1 MKSKVKSILLVLMLA
16 LLPFTNVHVVAAL
29 VDVPLET
36 EIIDPT
42 ESQGDPHR
50 GPIPAP
56 EVSIDDHTLYFGTP
70 CDGYTLSIVNE
81 DGDVEYST
89 VIPTSTTSIILPSWL
104 SGEYEI
110 RLYPADSNIYF
121 YGWIEL

>member
-1 MKSKVKSILLVLMLA
+1 MKKKKLLLLAMMTAMLSWS
-16 LLPFTNVHVVAAL
+16 NVHVSIASEG
-29 VDVPLET
+29 VPLEVGYD
-36 EIIDPT
+36 DPL
-42 ESQGDPHR
+42 EGQNNPQR

-56 EVSIDDHTLYFGTP
+56 EVSIDDYTLYFGTP